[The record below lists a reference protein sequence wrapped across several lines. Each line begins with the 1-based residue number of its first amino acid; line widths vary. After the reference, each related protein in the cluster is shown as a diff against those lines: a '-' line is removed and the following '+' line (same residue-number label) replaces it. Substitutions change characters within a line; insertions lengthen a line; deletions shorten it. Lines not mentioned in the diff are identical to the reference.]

1 MNLNRDNLPQYDD
14 ALPERFSGIQ
24 RNEDAKK
31 LHIHQG
37 VGEPSPYIVKLS
49 RDDAPARSPMSV
61 AEEIEALAKSLIIDG
76 DDEQISL
83 ESSQEHE
90 DLGIDFADI
99 AGQLQEFDAVI
110 PRSELLRVKQAPVK
124 PVAPSISLDDALAAF
139 IESPVS
145 LEALV
150 PMTPVIEQESL
161 ESIAQE
167 QFTPDAPTSPWVVES
182 PIVAR
187 EEQRAYRA
195 PSSTVRKVLR
205 FEWGFLQ
212 HAPVRALAAFVM
224 LSFAVVL
231 PLHAMQTLSGTAHQ
245 VGTVKDIGIAAL
257 DDVSRATSALSARDF
272 GAAQTDFSA
281 AAEKFA
287 SAQDSLNDLHAGVV
301 AIVNVIPQTDRTY
314 ESVRGL
320 VTAGQELSQ
329 TASIMTQAGSGIS
342 SQSSTDI
349 VTKLN
354 LFAAYIENAL
364 PHALAAQAALAK
376 VDSAVV
382 PAQYTEKIAKL
393 QAETP
398 AIAASMQEFLKF
410 VHTLTFL
417 LGGESK
423 MRYLALFQ
431 NNTELRP
438 TGGFVGSFAEVD
450 MDNGAIANMRLPGGG
465 TYDVQGQLDAFV
477 AAPQPLSLINPR
489 WEFQDGNWF
498 PDFPTS
504 AKKMQWFY
512 EHAGGPT
519 TDGVVSVNATFI
531 EKLLDIVGPIAMP
544 EYGLT
549 IDSENFLFATE
560 KAVEVDA
567 DKTKNTPKAI
577 LGDMAPK
584 LIEKMKAADA
594 KTLVKIVMLLEQ
606 GLIERDIQVYFRDN
620 DAQKAMQDLGF
631 TGNVQ
636 QTAGDYL
643 MVVNTNVGGGKT
655 DAVIDQAVNV
665 DVNISESGTIVDD
678 LTLTK
683 THHGMANALFSGKNN
698 VDYVR
703 FYVPEGSVLLSADGF
718 EPPAQS
724 LFESSDVPLDV
735 DDDLSIVMSG
745 QTRDAIS
752 GMDIWNEFG
761 KTVFGGWVQT
771 APGETQVVHVSY
783 RIPQVLFSADSD
795 TSFLARARR
804 QLGFDNHDGYSMLTQ
819 KQSGVVSRSTTVHLK
834 YPSTFKTYWTNVA
847 GEDTDTAT
855 FNNTRDA
862 FSGWILN
869 R

>member
-1 MNLNRDNLPQYDD
+1 VKIDRDNLHQYDD
-14 ALPERFSGIQ
+14 ALPERFSDIH
-24 RNEDAKK
+24 RNDDPKK

-49 RDDAPARSPMSV
+49 RDAVAPRPVMSIS
-61 AEEIEALAKSLIIDG
+61 EEIEALAKSLIIDG
-76 DDEQISL
+76 DDEQFGE
-83 ESSQEHE
+83 ESHDEHE

-99 AGQLQEFDAVI
+99 SEQLRECDTVMSLSSAFHVS
-110 PRSELLRVKQAPVK
+110 PSVKRSS
-124 PVAPSISLDDALAAF
+124 APSISLDDALAAY

-150 PMTPVIEQESL
+150 PITSVVEEQPL
-161 ESIAQE
+161 AIIAQE
-167 QFTPDAPTSPWVVES
+167 QFTKDTSSSPWVVV
-182 PIVAR
+182 PMTVAHHSDAH
-187 EEQRAYRA
+187 RA
-195 PSSTVRKVLR
+195 SSTMQRMLR
-205 FEWGFLQ
+205 FEWGFLR
-212 HAPVRALAAFVM
+212 HAPVRALAAFVL
-224 LSFAVVL
+224 LSFVVVM
-231 PLHAMQTLSGTAHQ
+231 PLHAMQTLSGTAQQ
-245 VGTVKDIGIAAL
+245 VGAVKDIGISAL

-281 AAEKFA
+281 AAAKFA
-287 SAQDSLNDLHAGVV
+287 DAEDTLNDLHAGVV
-301 AIVNVIPQTDRTY
+301 ALVNVIPQTDRTY

-329 TASIMTQAGSGIS
+329 TAAIMTQAGAGIA
-342 SQSSTDI
+342 SQSSTDV

-354 LFAAYIENAL
+354 LLGAYIENAL
-364 PHALAAQAALAK
+364 PHALAAQAGLAK

-393 QAETP
+393 QSEAP

-410 VHTLTFL
+410 MHTLTFL

-450 MDNGAIANMRLPGGG
+450 MDNGAIANMKLPGGG
-465 TYDVQGQLDAFV
+465 TYDVQGQLDTFV
-477 AAPQPLSLINPR
+477 EAPQPLSLINPR

-519 TDGVVSVNATFI
+519 TDGVVAVNATFM
-531 EKLLDIVGPIAMP
+531 EKLLDVIGPIDMP

-560 KAVEVDA
+560 KAVEIDA
-567 DKTKNTPKAI
+567 DVSKNTPKAI
-577 LGDMAPK
+577 LGDMAPMI
-584 LIEKMKAADA
+584 IERMKTADI
-594 KTLVKIVMLLEQ
+594 KTLVNIVMLVEA
-606 GLIERDIQVYFRDN
+606 GLAERDIQVYFRDN

-631 TGNVQ
+631 AGAIA

-643 MVVNTNVGGGKT
+643 MVVNTNIGGGKT
-655 DAVIDQAVNV
+655 DAVIDQAVDVEV
-665 DVNISESGTIVDD
+665 DISETGTIVDN

-683 THHGMANALFSGKNN
+683 KHHGMANALFTGKNN

-703 FYVPEGSVLLSADGF
+703 FYVPKGSVLLSASGF

-724 LFESSDVPLDV
+724 LFEASEVPLDV
-735 DDDLSIVMSG
+735 DDDLSLVMSG
-745 QTRDAIS
+745 KTRDAIS

-771 APGETQVVHVSY
+771 APGETQVIHVSY
-783 RIPQVLFSADSD
+783 RIPQTLFSGDSD
-795 TSFLARARR
+795 TSFLARVRR
-804 QLGFDNHDGYSMLTQ
+804 QLGFESHDGYSMLAQ
-819 KQSGVVSRSTTVHLK
+819 KQSGVVSRATTVHVK
-834 YPSTFKTYWTNVA
+834 YPSTFNVYWTNTLA
-847 GEDTDTAT
+847 EDRDVSM
-855 FNNTRDA
+855 FDNTRDA
-862 FSGWILN
+862 FSGWIFH

>member
-1 MNLNRDNLPQYDD
+1 MNVNRDNLNQYDD
-14 ALPERFSGIQ
+14 ALPERFSDIH
-24 RNEDAKK
+24 RNDDAKK

-49 RDDAPARSPMSV
+49 RAELAARPAMSV
-61 AEEIEALAKSLIIDG
+61 AEEIEALAKSLIIDS
-76 DDEQISL
+76 DDEQLSL

-99 AGQLQEFDAVI
+99 SGQLREFDTVM
-110 PRSELLRVKQAPVK
+110 PRSSAPRAK
-124 PVAPSISLDDALAAF
+124 HISSKSTAPRISLDDALAAF

-150 PMTPVIEQESL
+150 PMTAIVEEQPL

-167 QFTPDAPTSPWVVES
+167 QFTSNAPSSPWVIAT
-182 PIVAR
+182 PIIDR
-187 EEQRAYRA
+187 GPTAYRA
-195 PSSTVRKVLR
+195 PSSTMQRVLR

-224 LSFAVVL
+224 LSFVVVL
-231 PLHAMQTLSGTAHQ
+231 PLHAMQALSGTAHQ
-245 VGTVKDIGIAAL
+245 VGAVKDIGIAAL

-287 SAQDSLNDLHAGVV
+287 NAQDSLNDLHAGVV
-301 AIVNVIPQTDRTY
+301 AIVSVIPQTDRTY

-342 SQSSTDI
+342 SQTSTDI

-354 LFAAYIENAL
+354 LLGAYIENAL

-376 VDSAVV
+376 VDSDVV
-382 PAQYTEKIAKL
+382 PAQYTDKIAKL
-393 QAETP
+393 QSETP

-423 MRYLALFQ
+423 MRYLTLFQ

-438 TGGFVGSFAEVD
+438 TGGFIGSFAEVA

-465 TYDVQGQLDAFV
+465 TYDVQGQLDTFV
-477 AAPQPLSLINPR
+477 EAPKPLSLINPR

-519 TDGVVSVNATFI
+519 TDGVIAVNATFV
-531 EKLLDIVGPIAMP
+531 EKLLDVVGPIEMP

-560 KAVEVDA
+560 KAVEIDA
-567 DKTKNTPKAI
+567 DKTLNTPKAI

-584 LIEKMKAADA
+584 LIDKIKAADA
-594 KTLVKIVMLLEQ
+594 KTLVKIVMLIEQ
-606 GLIERDIQVYFRDN
+606 GLLERDIQVYFRDN

-631 TGNVQ
+631 AGGME

-643 MVVNTNVGGGKT
+643 MVVDTNIGGGKT
-655 DAVIDQAVNV
+655 DAVIDQAIDVE
-665 DVNISESGTIVDD
+665 VNISETGTIVDD

-718 EPPAQS
+718 EPPSQS
-724 LFESSDVPLDV
+724 LFEPSDIPLGL
-735 DDDLSIVMSG
+735 DDDLSIVMSSE
-745 QTRDAIS
+745 TRDTIS

-771 APGETQVVHVSY
+771 APGETQVIHVSY
-783 RIPQVLFSADSD
+783 RIPQVLFSADSN
-795 TSFLARARR
+795 TTFLARARR
-804 QLGFDNHDGYSMLTQ
+804 QLGFDNHDGYSMLAQ
-819 KQSGVVSRSTTVHLK
+819 KQSGVVSRTTTVHLN
-834 YPSTFKTYWTNVA
+834 YPSTSKTYWTNVS
-847 GEDTDTAT
+847 GEDTDVSV
-855 FNNTRDA
+855 FDNTRDA

>member
-1 MNLNRDNLPQYDD
+1 MKANRDNLNQYDD
-14 ALPERFSGIQ
+14 ALPERFSDFH
-24 RNEDAKK
+24 RNDNAKK

-49 RDDAPARSPMSV
+49 RAESVVQPVMSV

-76 DDEQISL
+76 DDEQLSL
-83 ESSQEHE
+83 ESNQEHE

-99 AGQLQEFDAVI
+99 SAQLREADTVM
-110 PRSELLRVKQAPVK
+110 PRSAAPRAKRIAAKSNV
-124 PVAPSISLDDALAAF
+124 PSMSLDDALAAF

-150 PMTPVIEQESL
+150 PMTAVVEERSL
-161 ESIAQE
+161 ESITQE
-167 QFTPDAPTSPWVVES
+167 QFTSDAPSSPWVIAD
-182 PIVAR
+182 PLR
-187 EEQRAYRA
+187 GA
-195 PSSTVRKVLR
+195 PSSIFRKVIR

-212 HAPVRALAAFVM
+212 HAPVRALVAFMM
-224 LSFAVVL
+224 LSFVVVL

-245 VGTVKDIGIAAL
+245 VGAVKDIGIAAL

-272 GAAQTDFSA
+272 GAAQTNFSA
-281 AAEKFA
+281 AAAKFA
-287 SAQDSLNDLHAGVV
+287 NAQDSLNDLHDGVV
-301 AIVNVIPQTDRTY
+301 ALVNVIPQTDRTY

-354 LFAAYIENAL
+354 LLGAYIENAL

-376 VDSAVV
+376 VNSDVV

-393 QAETP
+393 QSETP

-423 MRYLALFQ
+423 MRYLTLFQ

-465 TYDVQGQLDAFV
+465 TYDVQGQLDTFV
-477 AAPQPLSLINPR
+477 EAPKPLSLINPR

-519 TDGVVSVNATFI
+519 TDGVIAVNATFV
-531 EKLLDIVGPIAMP
+531 EKLLDVVGPIEMP
-544 EYGLT
+544 EYGL
-549 IDSENFLFATE
+549 IINAENFLFATE
-560 KAVEVDA
+560 KAVEIDA

-584 LIEKMKAADA
+584 LIDKVKAADA
-594 KTLVKIVMLLEQ
+594 KMLVKIVMLIEQ
-606 GLIERDIQVYFRDN
+606 GLLERDIQVYFRDN
-620 DAQKAMQDLGF
+620 DAQKAMQELGF
-631 TGNVQ
+631 AGEIE

-643 MVVNTNVGGGKT
+643 MVVDTNIGGGKT
-655 DAVIDQAVNV
+655 DAVIDQTI
-665 DVNISESGTIVDD
+665 DLEVNISETGTIVDD
-678 LTLTK
+678 LTFTK

-718 EPPAQS
+718 EPPSQN
-724 LFESSDVPLDV
+724 LFEPSDIPLSL

-761 KTVFGGWVQT
+761 KTVFGGWMQT
-771 APGETQVVHVSY
+771 APGETQVVHMSY

-804 QLGFDNHDGYSMLTQ
+804 QLGFDSHDGYSMLAQ
-819 KQSGVVSRSTTVHLK
+819 KQSGVVSRTTTVHLN
-834 YPSTFKTYWTNVA
+834 YPSAFTTYWTNIA
-847 GEDTDTAT
+847 TDDTDIST

>member
-1 MNLNRDNLPQYDD
+1 MKTDRDILNQYDD
-14 ALPERFSGIQ
+14 ALPERFSDIH
-24 RNEDAKK
+24 RNDDAKK

-37 VGEPSPYIVKLS
+37 AGNPSPYIVKLS
-49 RDDAPARSPMSV
+49 RDNAPARPTMTV

-76 DDEQISL
+76 DDDQISL

-90 DLGIDFADI
+90 DLGIDFSDI
-99 AGQLQEFDAVI
+99 SEQLREFDTVM
-110 PRSELLRVKQAPVK
+110 PRSEAPRPKHISPK

-150 PMTPVIEQESL
+150 PMTAIAEEQSL

-167 QFTPDAPTSPWVVES
+167 QFTSDTPSSPWVVAS
-182 PIVAR
+182 PIVVR
-187 EEQRAYRA
+187 ESQSYQD
-195 PSSTVRKVLR
+195 PSSTMRRVLR
-205 FEWGFLQ
+205 FEWGFLR

-224 LSFAVVL
+224 LSFVVVL
-231 PLHAMQTLSGTAHQ
+231 PLHAMQTLSGTVNQ
-245 VGTVKDIGIAAL
+245 VGAVKDIGIAAL
-257 DDVSRATSALSARDF
+257 DDVSRATSALSSRDF
-272 GAAQTDFSA
+272 GAAQSDFSA
-281 AAEKFA
+281 ASAKFA
-287 SAQDSLNDLHAGVV
+287 DAQDSLNDMHAGVV
-301 AIVNVIPQTDRTY
+301 ALVNVIPQTDRTY

-320 VTAGQELSQ
+320 ITAGQELSQ

-342 SQSSTDI
+342 SQTSTDI

-354 LFAAYIENAL
+354 LLGAYIENAL

-376 VDSAVV
+376 VDSNVV
-382 PAQYTEKIAKL
+382 PAQYTEKIVKL
-393 QAETP
+393 QSETP

-423 MRYLALFQ
+423 MRYLTLFQ

-438 TGGFVGSFAEVD
+438 TGGFVGSFAEID

-477 AAPQPLSLINPR
+477 EAPQALSLINPR

-519 TDGVVSVNATFI
+519 TDGVVAVNATFI
-531 EKLLDIVGPIAMP
+531 EKLIGLVGPIEMP
-544 EYGLT
+544 EYGLVL
-549 IDSENFLFATE
+549 DSENFLFATE
-560 KAVEVDA
+560 KAVEIDA

-577 LGDMAPK
+577 LGDMAPM
-584 LIEKMKAADA
+584 LIDKVKAADA
-594 KTLVKIVMLLEQ
+594 KTLIKIVMLIEQ
-606 GLIERDIQVYFRDN
+606 GLAERDIQVYFRDN
-620 DAQKAMQDLGF
+620 DAQKVMQDLGF
-631 TGNVQ
+631 SGSIE
-636 QTAGDYL
+636 QTDGDYL
-643 MVVNTNVGGGKT
+643 MVVNTNIGGGKT
-655 DAVIDQAVNV
+655 DAVIDQTIDL

-678 LTLTK
+678 LTYTK
-683 THHGMANALFSGKNN
+683 THHGMANALFSGRNN

-718 EPPAQS
+718 EPPAQG
-724 LFESSDVPLDV
+724 LFEPSDIPLTV
-735 DDDLSIVMSG
+735 DDDLSIVMSD
-745 QTRDAIS
+745 QTRDALS

-771 APGETQVVHVSY
+771 APGETQVIRLSY

-804 QLGFDNHDGYSMLTQ
+804 QLGFDNHDGYSLLAQ
-819 KQSGVVSRSTTVHLK
+819 KQSGVVSRTTTVRLN
-834 YPSTFKTYWTNVA
+834 YPSAFKTHWTNVA
-847 GEDTDTAT
+847 TDDTDVSV
-855 FNNTRDA
+855 FDNTRDA
-862 FSGWILN
+862 FSGWILT

>member
-1 MNLNRDNLPQYDD
+1 MKTDRDILNQYDD
-14 ALPERFSGIQ
+14 ALPERFSDIH
-24 RNEDAKK
+24 RNDDAKK

-37 VGEPSPYIVKLS
+37 AGNPSPYIVKLS
-49 RDDAPARSPMSV
+49 RDNVPARPTMTV

-76 DDEQISL
+76 DDDQISL

-90 DLGIDFADI
+90 DLGIDFSDI
-99 AGQLQEFDAVI
+99 SEQLREFDTVM
-110 PRSELLRVKQAPVK
+110 PRSEAPRSKHISPK

-150 PMTPVIEQESL
+150 PMTAIAEEQSL

-167 QFTPDAPTSPWVVES
+167 QFTSDTPSSPWVVAS
-182 PIVAR
+182 PIVVR
-187 EEQRAYRA
+187 ESQSYQD
-195 PSSTVRKVLR
+195 PSSTMRRVLR
-205 FEWGFLQ
+205 FEWGFLR

-224 LSFAVVL
+224 LSFVVVL
-231 PLHAMQTLSGTAHQ
+231 PLHAMQTLSGTVNQ
-245 VGTVKDIGIAAL
+245 VGAVKDIGIAAL
-257 DDVSRATSALSARDF
+257 DDVSRATSALSSRDF
-272 GAAQTDFSA
+272 GAAQSDFSA
-281 AAEKFA
+281 ASAKFA
-287 SAQDSLNDLHAGVV
+287 DAQDSLNDMHAGVV
-301 AIVNVIPQTDRTY
+301 ALVNVIPQTDRTY

-320 VTAGQELSQ
+320 ITAGQELSQ

-342 SQSSTDI
+342 SQTSTDI

-354 LFAAYIENAL
+354 LLGAYIENAL

-376 VDSAVV
+376 VDSNVV
-382 PAQYTEKIAKL
+382 PAQYTEKIVKL
-393 QAETP
+393 QSETP

-423 MRYLALFQ
+423 MRYLTLFQ

-438 TGGFVGSFAEVD
+438 TGGFVGSFAEID

-477 AAPQPLSLINPR
+477 EAPQALSLINPR

-519 TDGVVSVNATFI
+519 TDGVVAVNATFI
-531 EKLLDIVGPIAMP
+531 EKLIGLVGPIEMP
-544 EYGLT
+544 EYGLVL
-549 IDSENFLFATE
+549 DSENFLFATE
-560 KAVEVDA
+560 KAVEIDA

-577 LGDMAPK
+577 LGDMAPM
-584 LIEKMKAADA
+584 LIDKVKAADA
-594 KTLVKIVMLLEQ
+594 KTLIKIVMLIEQ
-606 GLIERDIQVYFRDN
+606 GLAERDIQVYFRDN
-620 DAQKAMQDLGF
+620 DAQKVMQDLGF
-631 TGNVQ
+631 SGSIE
-636 QTAGDYL
+636 QTDGDYL
-643 MVVNTNVGGGKT
+643 MVVNTNIGGGKT
-655 DAVIDQAVNV
+655 DAVIDQTIDL

-678 LTLTK
+678 LTYTK
-683 THHGMANALFSGKNN
+683 THHGMANALFSGRNN

-718 EPPAQS
+718 EPPAQG
-724 LFESSDVPLDV
+724 LFEPSDIPLTV
-735 DDDLSIVMSG
+735 DDDLSIVMSD
-745 QTRDAIS
+745 QTRDALS

-771 APGETQVVHVSY
+771 APGETQVIRLSY

-804 QLGFDNHDGYSMLTQ
+804 QLGFDNHDGYSLLAQ
-819 KQSGVVSRSTTVHLK
+819 KQSGVVSRTTTVRLN
-834 YPSTFKTYWTNVA
+834 YPSAFKTHWTNVA
-847 GEDTDTAT
+847 TDDTDVSV
-855 FNNTRDA
+855 FDNTRDA
-862 FSGWILN
+862 FSGWILT

>member
-1 MNLNRDNLPQYDD
+1 MKIDREILNQYDD
-14 ALPERFSGIQ
+14 ALPERFSDIH
-24 RNEDAKK
+24 RNDDAKK

-37 VGEPSPYIVKLS
+37 TGNPSPYIVKLS
-49 RDDAPARSPMSV
+49 RDNAATRPAMTV

-76 DDEQISL
+76 DDDQISL
-83 ESSQEHE
+83 ESSPGHE
-90 DLGIDFADI
+90 DLGIDFSDI
-99 AGQLQEFDAVI
+99 SEQLREFDTVM
-110 PRSELLRVKQAPVK
+110 PRSEAPRSKHISPK

-150 PMTPVIEQESL
+150 PMTAIVEEQPL
-161 ESIAQE
+161 ESISQE
-167 QFTPDAPTSPWVVES
+167 QFTPATPSSPWVVASPIAVRESQARRES
-182 PIVAR
+182 PSAMR
-187 EEQRAYRA
+187 R
-195 PSSTVRKVLR
+195 VLR

-224 LSFAVVL
+224 LSFVVVL
-231 PLHAMQTLSGTAHQ
+231 PLHAMQTLSGTVNQ

-257 DDVSRATSALSARDF
+257 DDVSRATSALSSRDF
-272 GAAQTDFSA
+272 GAAQSDFSA
-281 AAEKFA
+281 ASAKFA
-287 SAQDSLNDLHAGVV
+287 DAQDSLNDMHAGVV
-301 AIVNVIPQTDRTY
+301 ALVNVIPQTDRTY

-320 VTAGQELSQ
+320 ITAGQELSQ

-342 SQSSTDI
+342 AQTSTDI

-354 LFAAYIENAL
+354 LLGAYIENAL

-376 VDSAVV
+376 VDSDVV
-382 PAQYTEKIAKL
+382 PAQYTEKIVKL
-393 QAETP
+393 QSETP

-423 MRYLALFQ
+423 MRYLTLFQ

-438 TGGFVGSFAEVD
+438 TGGFVGSFAEID

-477 AAPQPLSLINPR
+477 EAPQPLSLINPR

-519 TDGVVSVNATFI
+519 TDGVVAVNATFI
-531 EKLLDIVGPIAMP
+531 EKLIGVVGPIEMP

-549 IDSENFLFATE
+549 LDSENFLFATE
-560 KAVEVDA
+560 KAVEIDA

-584 LIEKMKAADA
+584 LIEKIKTADA
-594 KTLVKIVMLLEQ
+594 KTLIKIVMLIEQ
-606 GLIERDIQVYFRDN
+606 GLAERDIQVYFRDN
-620 DAQKAMQDLGF
+620 DAQKVMQDLGF
-631 TGNVQ
+631 SGAIE
-636 QTAGDYL
+636 QTDGDYL
-643 MVVNTNVGGGKT
+643 MVVDTNIGGGKT
-655 DAVIDQAVNV
+655 DAVIDQAIDLEV
-665 DVNISESGTIVDD
+665 DISESGTIVDN
-678 LTLTK
+678 LTFTK
-683 THHGMANALFSGKNN
+683 THHGMASALFSGKNN

-718 EPPAQS
+718 EPPAQG
-724 LFESSDVPLDV
+724 LFESSDISLTV
-735 DDDLSIVMSG
+735 DDDLSIVMRD
-745 QTRDAIS
+745 QTRDALS

-771 APGETQVVHVSY
+771 APGETQVIHVSY

-804 QLGFDNHDGYSMLTQ
+804 QLGFDNHDGYSLLAQ
-819 KQSGVVSRSTTVHLK
+819 KQSGVVSRTTTVRLN
-834 YPSTFKTYWTNVA
+834 YPSAFKTHWTNVA
-847 GEDTDTAT
+847 TDDTDISV
-855 FNNTRDA
+855 FDNTRDA
-862 FSGWILN
+862 FSGWILA

>member
-1 MNLNRDNLPQYDD
+1 MKTDRDILNQYDD
-14 ALPERFSGIQ
+14 ALPERFSDIH
-24 RNEDAKK
+24 RNDDAKK

-37 VGEPSPYIVKLS
+37 AGNPSPYIVKLS
-49 RDDAPARSPMSV
+49 RDNFPARPTMTV

-76 DDEQISL
+76 DDDQISL

-90 DLGIDFADI
+90 DLGIDFSDI
-99 AGQLQEFDAVI
+99 SEQLREFDTVMPWSEA
-110 PRSELLRVKQAPVK
+110 PRSKHISPK

-150 PMTPVIEQESL
+150 PMTAIAEEQPL

-167 QFTPDAPTSPWVVES
+167 QFTSDTPSSPWVVAS
-182 PIVAR
+182 PIVVR
-187 EEQRAYRA
+187 ESQSYQD
-195 PSSTVRKVLR
+195 PSSTMRRVLR
-205 FEWGFLQ
+205 FEWGFLR

-224 LSFAVVL
+224 LSFVVVL
-231 PLHAMQTLSGTAHQ
+231 PLHAMQTLSGTVNQ
-245 VGTVKDIGIAAL
+245 VGAVKDIGIAAL
-257 DDVSRATSALSARDF
+257 DDVSRATSALSSRDF
-272 GAAQTDFSA
+272 GAAQSDFSA
-281 AAEKFA
+281 ASAKFA
-287 SAQDSLNDLHAGVV
+287 DAQDSFNDMPAGVV
-301 AIVNVIPQTDRTY
+301 ALVNVIPQTDRTY

-320 VTAGQELSQ
+320 ITAGQELSQ

-342 SQSSTDI
+342 SQTSTDI

-354 LFAAYIENAL
+354 LLGAYIENAL

-376 VDSAVV
+376 VDSNVV
-382 PAQYTEKIAKL
+382 PAQYTEKIVKL
-393 QAETP
+393 QSETP

-423 MRYLALFQ
+423 MRYLTLFQ

-438 TGGFVGSFAEVD
+438 TGGFVGSFAEID

-465 TYDVQGQLDAFV
+465 TYDVQGQLDTFV
-477 AAPQPLSLINPR
+477 EAPQPLSLINSR

-519 TDGVVSVNATFI
+519 TDGVVAVNATFI
-531 EKLLDIVGPIAMP
+531 EKLIGLVGPIEMP
-544 EYGLT
+544 EYGLVL
-549 IDSENFLFATE
+549 DSENFLFATE
-560 KAVEVDA
+560 KAVEIDA

-577 LGDMAPK
+577 LGDMAPM
-584 LIEKMKAADA
+584 LIDKVKAADA
-594 KTLVKIVMLLEQ
+594 KTLIKIVMLIEQ
-606 GLIERDIQVYFRDN
+606 GLAERDIQVYFRDN
-620 DAQKAMQDLGF
+620 DAQKVMQDLGF
-631 TGNVQ
+631 SGSIE
-636 QTAGDYL
+636 QTDGDYL
-643 MVVNTNVGGGKT
+643 MVVNTNIGGGKT
-655 DAVIDQAVNV
+655 DAVIDQTIDL

-678 LTLTK
+678 LTYTK
-683 THHGMANALFSGKNN
+683 THHGMANALFSGRNN

-718 EPPAQS
+718 EPPAQG
-724 LFESSDVPLDV
+724 LFEPSDIPLTV
-735 DDDLSIVMSG
+735 DDDLSIVMSD
-745 QTRDAIS
+745 QTRDALS

-771 APGETQVVHVSY
+771 APGETQVIRLSY

-804 QLGFDNHDGYSMLTQ
+804 QLGFDNHDGYSLLAQ
-819 KQSGVVSRSTTVHLK
+819 KQSGVVSRTTTVRLN
-834 YPSTFKTYWTNVA
+834 YPSAFKTHWTNVA
-847 GEDTDTAT
+847 TDDTDVSV
-855 FNNTRDA
+855 FDNTRDA
-862 FSGWILN
+862 FSGWILT

>member
-1 MNLNRDNLPQYDD
+1 MKTDRDILNQYDD
-14 ALPERFSGIQ
+14 ALPERFSDIH
-24 RNEDAKK
+24 RNDDAKK

-37 VGEPSPYIVKLS
+37 AGNPSPYIVKLS
-49 RDDAPARSPMSV
+49 RDNFPARPTMTV

-76 DDEQISL
+76 DDDQISL

-90 DLGIDFADI
+90 DLGIDFSDI
-99 AGQLQEFDAVI
+99 SEQLREFDTVMPWSEA
-110 PRSELLRVKQAPVK
+110 PRSKHISPK

-150 PMTPVIEQESL
+150 PMTAIAEEQPL

-167 QFTPDAPTSPWVVES
+167 QFTSDTPSSPWVVAS
-182 PIVAR
+182 PIVVR
-187 EEQRAYRA
+187 ESQSYQD
-195 PSSTVRKVLR
+195 PSSTMRRVLR
-205 FEWGFLQ
+205 FEWGFLR

-224 LSFAVVL
+224 LSFVVVL
-231 PLHAMQTLSGTAHQ
+231 PLHAMQTLSGTVNQ
-245 VGTVKDIGIAAL
+245 VGAVKDIGIAAL
-257 DDVSRATSALSARDF
+257 DDVSRATSALSSRDF
-272 GAAQTDFSA
+272 GAAQSDFSA
-281 AAEKFA
+281 ASAKFA
-287 SAQDSLNDLHAGVV
+287 DAQDSLNDMHAGVV
-301 AIVNVIPQTDRTY
+301 ALVNVIPQTDRTY

-320 VTAGQELSQ
+320 ITAGQELSQ

-342 SQSSTDI
+342 SQTSTDI

-354 LFAAYIENAL
+354 LLGAYIENAL

-376 VDSAVV
+376 VDSNVV
-382 PAQYTEKIAKL
+382 PAQYTEKIVKL
-393 QAETP
+393 QSETP

-423 MRYLALFQ
+423 MRYLTLFQ

-438 TGGFVGSFAEVD
+438 TGGFVGSFAEID

-465 TYDVQGQLDAFV
+465 TYDVQGQLDTFV
-477 AAPQPLSLINPR
+477 EAPQPLSLINSR

-519 TDGVVSVNATFI
+519 TDGVVAVNATFI
-531 EKLLDIVGPIAMP
+531 EKLIGLVGPIEMP
-544 EYGLT
+544 EYGLVL
-549 IDSENFLFATE
+549 DSENFLFATE
-560 KAVEVDA
+560 KAVEIDA

-577 LGDMAPK
+577 LGDMAPM
-584 LIEKMKAADA
+584 LIDKVKAADA
-594 KTLVKIVMLLEQ
+594 KTLIKIVMLIEQ
-606 GLIERDIQVYFRDN
+606 GLAERDIQVYFRDN
-620 DAQKAMQDLGF
+620 DAQKVMQDLGF
-631 TGNVQ
+631 SGSIE
-636 QTAGDYL
+636 QTDGDYL
-643 MVVNTNVGGGKT
+643 MVVNTNIGGGKT
-655 DAVIDQAVNV
+655 DAVIDQTIDL

-678 LTLTK
+678 LTYTK
-683 THHGMANALFSGKNN
+683 THHGMANALFSGRNN

-718 EPPAQS
+718 EPPAQG
-724 LFESSDVPLDV
+724 LFEPSDIPLTV
-735 DDDLSIVMSG
+735 DDDLSIVMSD
-745 QTRDAIS
+745 QTRDALS

-771 APGETQVVHVSY
+771 APGETQVIRLSY

-804 QLGFDNHDGYSMLTQ
+804 QLGFDNHDGYSLLAQ
-819 KQSGVVSRSTTVHLK
+819 KQSGVVSRTTTVRLN
-834 YPSTFKTYWTNVA
+834 YPSAFKTHWTNVA
-847 GEDTDTAT
+847 TDDTDVSV
-855 FNNTRDA
+855 FDNTRDA
-862 FSGWILN
+862 FSGWILT

>member
-1 MNLNRDNLPQYDD
+1 MKIDRDILNQYDD
-14 ALPERFSGIQ
+14 ALPERFSDIH
-24 RNEDAKK
+24 RNDDAKK

-37 VGEPSPYIVKLS
+37 AGNPSPYIVKLS
-49 RDDAPARSPMSV
+49 RDNASV
-61 AEEIEALAKSLIIDG
+61 RQTMTISEEIEALAKSLIIDS
-76 DDEQISL
+76 DDDQISL
-83 ESSQEHE
+83 ETGQDHE

-99 AGQLQEFDAVI
+99 SEQLREFDTVM
-110 PRSELLRVKQAPVK
+110 PRSEVPKLKNISPK

-150 PMTPVIEQESL
+150 PITAVVEEEPL

-167 QFTPDAPTSPWVVES
+167 QFTTTTPSSPWVISSPVIVRES
-182 PIVAR
+182 QTYR
-187 EEQRAYRA
+187 E
-195 PSSTVRKVLR
+195 SSSVMRRVLR
-205 FEWGFLQ
+205 FEWGFLR

-224 LSFAVVL
+224 LSFVVVL
-231 PLHAMQTLSGTAHQ
+231 PLHAMQTLSGTVSQ
-245 VGTVKDIGIAAL
+245 VGAVKNIGIAAL
-257 DDVSRATSALSARDF
+257 DDVSRATSALSSRDF
-272 GAAQTDFSA
+272 GAAQSDFSA
-281 AAEKFA
+281 ASAKFA
-287 SAQDSLNDLHAGVV
+287 DAQDSLNDMHAGVV
-301 AIVNVIPQTDRTY
+301 ALVNVIPQTDRTY

-320 VTAGQELSQ
+320 ITAGQELSQ

-342 SQSSTDI
+342 SQTSTDI

-354 LFAAYIENAL
+354 LLGAYIENAL

-376 VDSAVV
+376 VDSDVV
-382 PAQYTEKIAKL
+382 PVQYTEKIVKL
-393 QAETP
+393 QSETP

-423 MRYLALFQ
+423 MRYLTLFQ

-438 TGGFVGSFAEVD
+438 TGGFVGSFAEID

-465 TYDVQGQLDAFV
+465 TYDVQGQLDTFV
-477 AAPQPLSLINPR
+477 EAPQPLSLINPR

-519 TDGVVSVNATFI
+519 TDGVVAVNATFI
-531 EKLLDIVGPIAMP
+531 EKLIGVVGAIEMP

-549 IDSENFLFATE
+549 IDAENFLFATE
-560 KAVEVDA
+560 KAVEIDA

-584 LIEKMKAADA
+584 LIEKIKAADA
-594 KTLVKIVMLLEQ
+594 KTLIKIVMLIEQ
-606 GLIERDIQVYFRDN
+606 GLAERDIQVYFRDN
-620 DAQKAMQDLGF
+620 DAQKVMQDLGF
-631 TGNVQ
+631 SGTVE
-636 QTAGDYL
+636 QTDGDYL
-643 MVVNTNVGGGKT
+643 MVVNTNIGGGKT
-655 DAVIDQAVNV
+655 DAVIDQAIDL

-678 LTLTK
+678 LTYTK
-683 THHGMANALFSGKNN
+683 THHGMANALFSGRNN

-718 EPPAQS
+718 EPPAQG
-724 LFESSDVPLDV
+724 LFEPSDIPLAV
-735 DDDLSIVMSG
+735 DDDLSIVMSDE
-745 QTRDAIS
+745 TRDALS

-771 APGETQVVHVSY
+771 APGETQVIRLSY
-783 RIPQVLFSADSD
+783 RIPQVLFSTDSD

-804 QLGFDNHDGYSMLTQ
+804 QLGFDNHDGYSLLAQ
-819 KQSGVVSRSTTVHLK
+819 KQPGVVSRTTTVRLN
-834 YPSTFKTYWTNVA
+834 YPSAFKTHWTNVVA
-847 GEDTDTAT
+847 DDTDVSA
-855 FNNTRDA
+855 FDNTRDA
-862 FSGWILN
+862 FSGWILT